1 MDDYEIAGLIGVSIF
16 LVSFV
21 IAVLIAVKSKL

>member
-1 MDDYEIAGLIGVSIF
+1 MDAYIISGLIGVSVF
-16 LVSFV
+16 MVGFV